1 MIKLFL
7 DEDSSGVV
15 LARLLRAAGHDV
27 ESVSELGTTGD
38 ADPKQLTY
46 AIAHARAVITRNAD
60 DFRMLHQLVMTS
72 GGHHPGIIIT
82 HFENNAARDFS
93 PRGIVTALGKLAAS
107 GLALHDTVHVLN
119 QWR

>member
-1 MIKLFL
+1 
-7 DEDSSGVV
+7 
-15 LARLLRAAGHDV
+15 
-27 ESVSELGTTGD
+27 
-38 ADPKQLTY
+38 
-46 AIAHARAVITRNAD
+46 
-60 DFRMLHQLVMTS
+60 MTS

>member
-27 ESVSELGTTGD
+27 SVSELGTTGD

-46 AIAHARAVITRNAD
+46 AIAHARAVITRKPTISECC
-60 DFRMLHQLVMTS
+60 TS
-72 GGHHPGIIIT
+72 L
-82 HFENNAARDFS
+82 S
-93 PRGIVTALGKLAAS
+93 
-107 GLALHDTVHVLN
+107 
-119 QWR
+119 